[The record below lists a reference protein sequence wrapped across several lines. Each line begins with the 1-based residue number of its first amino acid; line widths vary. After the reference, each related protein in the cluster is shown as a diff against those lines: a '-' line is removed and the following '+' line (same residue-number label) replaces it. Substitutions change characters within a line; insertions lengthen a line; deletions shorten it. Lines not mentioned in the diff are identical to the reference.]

1 MARERTNQKLQPHS
15 VSSAKEKSRLP
26 YPILQAAAKLFRKH
40 GFAGVS
46 MREIA
51 EAVQLSK
58 AGLYHHC
65 PSKEG
70 LLAEMARLAGELLL
84 EQLDSARNLDASP
97 LGRIRV
103 FLVSRLQLV
112 AEYRDLFAIIFQE
125 RPLLSGAAFR
135 DVSASAEAY
144 RSGVRV
150 LIEEAQKAGEIRSD
164 VDVHL
169 LMLAI
174 DGMTGWAY
182 LWYRTDGKQGPE
194 FIGEA
199 FWSFLEQGILA
210 QPGTPFVTS
219 ASRKRVAQKTSR
231 QAATSVPRP
240 SASD

>member
-1 MARERTNQKLQPHS
+1 MASQRTNQKLQPQG

-26 YPILQAAAKLFRKH
+26 YPILKAAAKLFRKH

-70 LLAEMARLAGELLL
+70 LLAEIARVSGELLL
-84 EQLDSARNLDASP
+84 EQLDRARNLDASP
-97 LGRIRV
+97 LARVRV

-112 AEYRDLFAIIFQE
+112 AEYQDLFAIIFQE
-125 RPLLSGAAFR
+125 RPLLSGVAFR
-135 DVSASAEAY
+135 GVSASAEAY
-144 RSGVRV
+144 RSGVR
-150 LIEEAQKAGEIRSD
+150 LLLQEAQNAGEIRSD
-164 VDVHL
+164 IDIHL

-194 FIGEA
+194 FIGDE
-199 FWSFLEQGILA
+199 FWSFLAQGILVK
-210 QPGTPFVTS
+210 GSTKHV
-219 ASRKRVAQKTSR
+219 
-231 QAATSVPRP
+231 P
-240 SASD
+240 SAKRSPKLRGRAEAS